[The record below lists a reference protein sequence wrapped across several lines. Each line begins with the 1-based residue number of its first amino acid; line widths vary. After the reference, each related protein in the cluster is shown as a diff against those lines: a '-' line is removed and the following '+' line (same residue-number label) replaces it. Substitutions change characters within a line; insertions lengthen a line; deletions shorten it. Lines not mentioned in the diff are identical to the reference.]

1 MTPLLLRSGEYSL
14 PLFVSNSNKYFP
26 TTQMCTDS
34 MERNRSSSCP
44 TTGVC
49 SRVFRLAVFNNQLFA
64 ITMKN
69 AVLDML
75 KMCCGDCFRCDVKVC
90 ISVIQEKLRV
100 YFVKMPIFIYLESIT
115 FIFRAYVAYSQN
127 TYFHQCFIKKV
138 RVGQVGRI
146 LIVQRLP
153 CFPLDKLIFIS
164 VPLISY

>member
-1 MTPLLLRSGEYSL
+1 
-14 PLFVSNSNKYFP
+14 
-26 TTQMCTDS
+26 MCTDS

-115 FIFRAYVAYSQN
+115 FIFRAYVAYS
-127 TYFHQCFIKKV
+127 
-138 RVGQVGRI
+138 
-146 LIVQRLP
+146 
-153 CFPLDKLIFIS
+153 
-164 VPLISY
+164 